1 MPNIRGVLTVLLG
14 KGALP
19 AGAHWFL
26 GGIVVLG
33 VAIAAVA
40 WRGYRSTPVAF
51 SFTLVLVLLTSYYA
65 NIYDLT
71 LLLLPLLLLGESV
84 LTLGSA
90 GWPRFL
96 FLGSFALLFCTPALW
111 LLALRVN
118 LFFWL
123 ALVLLAL
130 AGSLS
135 AMGKKGQV
143 TDWDVDDHITVRL

>member
-1 MPNIRGVLTVLLG
+1 
-14 KGALP
+14 
-19 AGAHWFL
+19 
-26 GGIVVLG
+26 
-33 VAIAAVA
+33 
-40 WRGYRSTPVAF
+40 
-51 SFTLVLVLLTSYYA
+51 
-65 NIYDLT
+65 
-71 LLLLPLLLLGESV
+71 
-84 LTLGSA
+84 
-90 GWPRFL
+90 
-96 FLGSFALLFCTPALW
+96 LW